1 MKEHSL
7 NARGLS
13 LTGRLMLTILPI
25 LLGVMIL
32 FGQQSNRLY
41 ADTITN
47 ELVEQLE
54 LQLDSVASQLSG
66 SLSEINRMGFYVYAH
81 QELRD
86 ELARALFHPDDFTAA
101 DRISLQSDLIEP
113 MMRMIDSPGNYS
125 YILYPVSGR
134 VFCDYS
140 NVRPLSTFPE
150 ALPLE
155 EMMSGG
161 YAHTFYHM
169 ASFKQEK
176 RVLPHLCITRVIYY
190 SDRTPLAVLL
200 TTVRADRLE
209 KAIQSILPEEDAY
222 YYRCALENG
231 DVVFEGGVREDDM
244 IFMNESTFGG
254 KARLEYGVRPS
265 LIEEQL
271 AAQNREL
278 VRFAVLM
285 LSAAMLLIAVLSNLV
300 MRRMQLV
307 LRKFSRLTP
316 GQELTEAPISG
327 RDEAALLDQTFT
339 RLYRDYR
346 AGVISQQKLRES
358 QRLLEN
364 NLLLSRINPHFLYNT
379 LSAIRWNMPVE
390 NWGTI
395 DELVAFYRGILSKG
409 KEIALL
415 SGELELMG
423 QYLSLQRFTYS
434 RKIDYTQELAEG
446 TASLFIPK
454 FILQPVFENALKY
467 GGGEE
472 TIHLTFRARLDGDLL
487 IFSLQNDGA
496 PIDEETKRRLNNLN
510 LLAEDPLYNMNFDK
524 DDAFGY
530 GVFNVIMRL
539 RLLFGFGYGLWL
551 ERPPEGGTL
560 ARFILP
566 ACSQPETVMN
576 WKKRD

>member
-1 MKEHSL
+1 
-7 NARGLS
+7 
-13 LTGRLMLTILPI
+13 
-25 LLGVMIL
+25 
-32 FGQQSNRLY
+32 
-41 ADTITN
+41 
-47 ELVEQLE
+47 
-54 LQLDSVASQLSG
+54 
-66 SLSEINRMGFYVYAH
+66 
-81 QELRD
+81 
-86 ELARALFHPDDFTAA
+86 
-101 DRISLQSDLIEP
+101 
-113 MMRMIDSPGNYS
+113 
-125 YILYPVSGR
+125 
-134 VFCDYS
+134 
-140 NVRPLSTFPE
+140 
-150 ALPLE
+150 
-155 EMMSGG
+155 
-161 YAHTFYHM
+161 
-169 ASFKQEK
+169 
-176 RVLPHLCITRVIYY
+176 
-190 SDRTPLAVLL
+190 
-200 TTVRADRLE
+200 
-209 KAIQSILPEEDAY
+209 
-222 YYRCALENG
+222 
-231 DVVFEGGVREDDM
+231 
-244 IFMNESTFGG
+244 
-254 KARLEYGVRPS
+254 
-265 LIEEQL
+265 
-271 AAQNREL
+271 
-278 VRFAVLM
+278 M

-510 LLAEDPLYNMNFDK
+510 LLAEDPLCSMNFDK

>member
-1 MKEHSL
+1 M
-7 NARGLS
+7 
-13 LTGRLMLTILPI
+13 
-25 LLGVMIL
+25 
-32 FGQQSNRLY
+32 
-41 ADTITN
+41 
-47 ELVEQLE
+47 
-54 LQLDSVASQLSG
+54 
-66 SLSEINRMGFYVYAH
+66 
-81 QELRD
+81 
-86 ELARALFHPDDFTAA
+86 
-101 DRISLQSDLIEP
+101 
-113 MMRMIDSPGNYS
+113 
-125 YILYPVSGR
+125 
-134 VFCDYS
+134 
-140 NVRPLSTFPE
+140 
-150 ALPLE
+150 
-155 EMMSGG
+155 
-161 YAHTFYHM
+161 
-169 ASFKQEK
+169 
-176 RVLPHLCITRVIYY
+176 
-190 SDRTPLAVLL
+190 
-200 TTVRADRLE
+200 
-209 KAIQSILPEEDAY
+209 
-222 YYRCALENG
+222 
-231 DVVFEGGVREDDM
+231 
-244 IFMNESTFGG
+244 
-254 KARLEYGVRPS
+254 
-265 LIEEQL
+265 
-271 AAQNREL
+271 
-278 VRFAVLM
+278 
-285 LSAAMLLIAVLSNLV
+285 
-300 MRRMQLV
+300 
-307 LRKFSRLTP
+307 
-316 GQELTEAPISG
+316 
-327 RDEAALLDQTFT
+327 
-339 RLYRDYR
+339 
-346 AGVISQQKLRES
+346 ISQQKLRES

-510 LLAEDPLYNMNFDK
+510 LLAEDPLYSMNFDK